1 MKYLLVILFFIPSLL
16 ISQSRVMGKVI
27 ETAADGSVLPLMG
40 ANVIWEGSTV
50 GTFSDENGDFILPYD
65 TTYKTII
72 ISYVG
77 FISKKIKIKDPSVFL
92 KITLTK

>member
-16 ISQSRVMGKVI
+16 IAQNRVMGKVT
-27 ETAADGSVLPLMG
+27 ESLANGSALPLMG
-40 ANVIWEGSTV
+40 ANIIWEGSTV
-50 GTFSDENGDFILPYD
+50 GTVSDENGDFTLPYD
-65 TTYKTII
+65 AVYKTII

-92 KITLTK
+92 LKRK